1 LIRSVLEHAGYGLL
15 IHRDPA
21 LGETWL
27 RRQEGVAERKACRK
41 AFTPGAIETALEAL
55 DKKLLAIWDELYEF
69 SIDHGGH
76 PNERSLTTNLSMDD
90 VGKTKELQVQY
101 LHGDSIFV
109 QGAIRTLAR
118 AGLYAFQHTM
128 AERFQLLG
136 LRDELKELRKGL

>member
-1 LIRSVLEHAGYGLL
+1 
-15 IHRDPA
+15 
-21 LGETWL
+21 
-27 RRQEGVAERKACRK
+27 VAERKACRK

-101 LHGDSIFV
+101 LHGDSIFGNPDS
-109 QGAIRTLAR
+109 GARR
-118 AGLYAFQHTM
+118 ALRVPAHHGGAVP
-128 AERFQLLG
+128 ASRAPRRVEGIEKGSLG
-136 LRDELKELRKGL
+136 HALPHQQPVSGHR